1 MIEPQTT
8 GTIISNIDKQAG
20 EVKELLFLLFPCFL
34 RSFFRHYGSDVTI
47 DKENVEEAAIAAFRS
62 QFGKD
67 PALVVSAPGRVNLIG
82 EHTDYNDGFVLP
94 AAINRRT
101 AVAAGPRTDNKLD
114 IAAANLNARLQVSM
128 DDFSAGRA
136 RAWAGYVHGV
146 ACLLMARGER
156 LGGANLAIYGN
167 VPRGGGLSSSAALE
181 IAAAYALMTLNNIT
195 LPAVDIIRLCQK
207 AEHDFAGVMC
217 GIMDQFVSCLGRK
230 DTALFLDCRS
240 LDYRFVPV
248 PPDTRI
254 VVCDTGVKRALAASA
269 YNTRRAECAAGV
281 EALRRVLPDIS
292 SLRDVSVSAFTRHE
306 QLLDP
311 TVRQRCKHVIM
322 ENARVERAV
331 SDLQNGDLSE
341 FGKLMYDSHISLQH
355 DYEVSCTE
363 LDAVVD
369 ICAEEDGVY
378 GARMTGA
385 GFGGCAIALVHAD
398 HAEQVAGRL
407 ADEYP
412 QKTGKTPKIF
422 ICSAEHGVR
431 VRRLS

>member
-1 MIEPQTT
+1 M
-8 GTIISNIDKQAG
+8 
-20 EVKELLFLLFPCFL
+20 
-34 RSFFRHYGSDVTI
+34 TI

-62 QFGKD
+62 QFGTA

-101 AVAAGPRTDNKLD
+101 AVAAGPRIDNKLD
-114 IAAANLNARLQVSM
+114 ISAANLNARLQVSM
-128 DDFSAGRA
+128 DDFSPGRA

-146 ACLLMARGER
+146 AHLLKARGER

-181 IAAAYALMTLNNIT
+181 IAAAYALITLNDIT
-195 LPAVDIIRLCQK
+195 VPAVDIIRLCQK
-207 AEHDFAGVMC
+207 AEHEFAGVMC
-217 GIMDQFVSCLGRK
+217 GIMDQFISCLGRK

-240 LDYRFVPV
+240 LDYRLLPV
-248 PPDTRI
+248 PPDARI

-281 EALRRVLPDIS
+281 AALRRVLPEIS
-292 SLRDVSVSAFTRHE
+292 SLRDVPVAAFAHHE

-311 TVRQRCKHVIM
+311 TVRRRCKHVIM

-341 FGKLMYDSHISLQH
+341 FGKLMYDSHLSLQH
-355 DYEVSCTE
+355 DYEVSCME

-407 ADEYP
+407 TDEYP
-412 QKTGKTPKIF
+412 QKTGRTPKIF
-422 ICSAEHGVR
+422 VCSAEDGVR
-431 VRRLS
+431 IRHLS

>member
-1 MIEPQTT
+1 
-8 GTIISNIDKQAG
+8 
-20 EVKELLFLLFPCFL
+20 
-34 RSFFRHYGSDVTI
+34 VTI

-62 QFGKD
+62 QFGTD
-67 PALVVSAPGRVNLIG
+67 PALVVSAPGRVNIIG

-101 AVAAGPRTDNKLD
+101 AVAAGPRTDHKLD

-146 ACLLMARGER
+146 AYLLMARGER

-181 IAAAYALMTLNNIT
+181 IASAYALMTLNTISV
-195 LPAVDIIRLCQK
+195 PAVDVIRLCQK
-207 AEHDFAGVMC
+207 AEHEFAGVLC
-217 GIMDQFVSCLGRK
+217 GIMDQFISCLGRK
-230 DTALFLDCRS
+230 DAALFLDCRS
-240 LDYRFVPV
+240 LDYRYVPV
-248 PPDTRI
+248 PPETRI

-281 EALRRVLPDIS
+281 SALRRVLPDIS
-292 SLRDVSVSAFTRHE
+292 SLRDVPLAVFTQHE
-306 QLLDP
+306 QLLEP
-311 TVRQRCKHVIM
+311 TVRKRCKHVIT

-331 SDLQNGDLSE
+331 SDLRNGDLSE
-341 FGKLMYDSHISLQH
+341 FGKLMYDSHLSLQH

-385 GFGGCAIALVHAD
+385 GFGGCAIALVDAHHAD
-398 HAEQVAGRL
+398 QVADRL

-422 ICSAEHGVR
+422 ICSAEDGVR
-431 VRRLS
+431 IRHLS

>member
-1 MIEPQTT
+1 MIGQQHN
-8 GTIISNIDKQAG
+8 GTFISNIDKQGG
-20 EVKELLFLLFPCFL
+20 EVKEHPFLLFPCFL
-34 RSFFRHYGSDVTI
+34 RSFFRHHGSDVTI
-47 DKENVEEAAIAAFRS
+47 DKENVEEAAIAAFRE
-62 QFGKD
+62 QFGVD
-67 PALVVSAPGRVNLIG
+67 PAFVVSAPGRVNLIG

-94 AAINRRT
+94 VAVSRRT
-101 AVAAGPRTDNKLD
+101 AVAAGSRPDNKLD

-128 DDFSAGRA
+128 DDLSSGRT
-136 RAWAGYVHGV
+136 RAWASYVHGV
-146 ACLLMARGER
+146 AHLLTARGER

-181 IAAAYALMTLNNIT
+181 IAAAYALLALNNISV
-195 LPAVDIIRLCQK
+195 PAADVIRLCQK
-207 AEHDFAGVMC
+207 AEHDFAGVFC
-217 GIMDQFVSCLGRK
+217 GIMDQFISCLGRK
-230 DTALFLDCRS
+230 ETALFLDCRS
-240 LDYRFVPV
+240 LDYRFVPI
-248 PPDTRI
+248 PPHMRI

-281 EALRRVLPDIS
+281 SALHRVLPNIS
-292 SLRDVSVSAFTRHE
+292 SLRDVTVEAFRQHE
-306 QLLDP
+306 HLLEP
-311 TVRQRCKHVIM
+311 TVRKRCKHVVT

-341 FGKLMYDSHISLQH
+341 FGKLMYDSHLSLQH
-355 DYEVSCTE
+355 DYEVSCSE

-385 GFGGCAIALVHAD
+385 GFGGCAIALVDAD
-398 HAEQVAGRL
+398 HAHQVAGRL

-422 ICSAEHGVR
+422 ICSAEDGVR
-431 VRRLS
+431 TRRLS

>member
-1 MIEPQTT
+1 MTIE
-8 GTIISNIDKQAG
+8 
-20 EVKELLFLLFPCFL
+20 
-34 RSFFRHYGSDVTI
+34 
-47 DKENVEEAAIAAFRS
+47 KENVEEAAIAAFRS
-62 QFGKD
+62 QFGTD

-101 AVAAGPRTDNKLD
+101 AVAAGPRIDNKLD
-114 IAAANLNARLQVSM
+114 IFAANLNARLQVSM
-128 DDFSAGRA
+128 DDFSQGRA

-156 LGGANLAIYGN
+156 LGGANLTIYGN

-181 IAAAYALMTLNNIT
+181 IAAAYALMALNDIT
-195 LPAVDIIRLCQK
+195 VPAVDIIRLCQK

-217 GIMDQFVSCLGRK
+217 GIMDQFISCLGRK
-230 DTALFLDCRS
+230 DAALFLDCRS
-240 LDYRFVPV
+240 LEYRFVPV
-248 PPDTRI
+248 PADTRI

-281 EALRRVLPDIS
+281 AALRRVLPDIS
-292 SLRDVSVSAFTRHE
+292 SLRDVPVAAFAQHE

-341 FGKLMYDSHISLQH
+341 FGKLMYDSHLSLQH

-422 ICSAEHGVR
+422 ICSAEDGVR
-431 VRRLS
+431 IRRLS